1 MAEGFKLRALEM
13 SPDGSLRESAG
24 VDANE
29 VHEVTV
35 LNLQGELYFAA
46 AEELQLE
53 LLRVL
58 DRGAKVIVLRVQ
70 EAYNLDATTAEAI
83 ANVSDQA
90 RLRGGRLLLCGV
102 RAGMH
107 GTFARAGLL
116 PRLGADAL
124 FEAER
129 ELLAST
135 RRAVAYAEL
144 ILASAADRERSGQTA
159 PRGGR

>member
-1 MAEGFKLRALEM
+1 
-13 SPDGSLRESAG
+13 
-24 VDANE
+24 
-29 VHEVTV
+29 VTV

-53 LLRVL
+53 LVRVL

-83 ANVSDQA
+83 ANVADQA
-90 RLRGGRLLLCGV
+90 RKRGGRLLLCGV
-102 RAGMH
+102 RPGMH

-116 PRLGADAL
+116 PRIGADAL

-135 RRAVAYAEL
+135 RHAVAYASRLVAGE
-144 ILASAADRERSGQTA
+144 AHSVDG
-159 PRGGR
+159 